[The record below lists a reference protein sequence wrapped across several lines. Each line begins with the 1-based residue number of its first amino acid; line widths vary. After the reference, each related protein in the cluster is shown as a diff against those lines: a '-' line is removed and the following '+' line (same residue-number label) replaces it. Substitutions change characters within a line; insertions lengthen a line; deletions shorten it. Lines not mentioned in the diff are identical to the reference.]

1 MSSYEE
7 KLCEAMEYIAEKA
20 VQNASYDKTI
30 QATVIRC
37 EDELLGQYKVR
48 YQDSTFY
55 AYATNTEITYSANTL
70 VYILVPGNDMGNT
83 KTILGT
89 VKKLG
94 SDYITL
100 VESGYELV
108 GVNCILS
115 EEEYGLCSYKGE
127 QHLVIYDKKLG
138 EENKIIIDNVGAR
151 EYFKELTAVET
162 KATFKTAL
170 PQEQQ
175 YRGSYGVVFYLD
187 FKDNATG
194 SIVTRRYELD
204 INDIE
209 GEPYKLSSAR
219 EQTDESE
226 LDGANFIEISKIEIF
241 CKDFPIEDLEGEHA
255 NDIFISKL
263 GVTGIKMISQE
274 LLDTQYLTILTPD
287 GYIFLNEHL
296 DSEEKTLEAQLR
308 IKGKVINSNLST
320 IKYYWFVENAKV
332 TRYDDRYNEYGG
344 GGWACLNEYTADEN
358 GQKDWKPSKY
368 QLKVTKGQN
377 PAQIT
382 RYKCVAIYNGLIIS
396 RIQEIKNLSSKINV
410 EIVSDSGN
418 QFYYDNGTPTLTC
431 LVDGEENKN
440 YTYTWATIDNDNA
453 YNVLEDTVI
462 ENAEYN
468 TAATAYN
475 GLIAEINAGT
485 KLAAASQEELN
496 SYLTIIEKYDKIQRV
511 ENNKIHKIQM
521 NEVIN
526 FKTFKCSV
534 YNGELYLGT
543 ASITLTNSLQKKDEY
558 KLVINNGTQVFK
570 YNEAGVSP
578 TSPSLVTPM
587 VLQPLSFTLFD
598 PAGIEVDTAAIDLNQ
613 VEWHVPQ
620 EDTMVSASG
629 RYGEP
634 TIVDGKGV
642 YYNIAEFNYEIA
654 NRFNIDKDDNN
665 IQLIMNYKD
674 VLLSAETNF
683 SFIKEGEPG
692 TNGTE
697 FTCKIVAND
706 VNNDNSIQPVIT
718 NGQLNYSIHGDSR
731 QWFKVQLWESGIS
744 EPIFEYPMPEDKKE
758 EYLKLNIEMKWSIL
772 RNQYA
777 GTSDVDESSI
787 VLINENNG
795 YFTYKANQLSK
806 SPANIVKCIITYN
819 EMDYYALIPVIVI
832 ETVGSYTV
840 QLKEGTGFKNVLYTT
855 DGQNPSYSDEEPFE
869 LKVTTETKPKDGG
882 FIEDV
887 TTTLN
892 NNYGVNYSWST
903 ISSIKQ
909 KEGTDWNIKEQ
920 NLLTLKEVAN
930 EPNKIFVKPPKTY
943 NGECVTTAV
952 MCVVTKKE
960 NDAPVGTI
968 HIPIHMSLNRYG
980 NAAINGWDGNSISI
994 DKDGNGVILAP
1005 QVGAGKKENDNSF
1018 TGVLMGEVKE
1028 GDRATKDVG
1037 LFGYAGG
1044 VRTIFLDAKT
1054 GMATFG
1060 KTGGGQII
1068 LDPSLNK
1075 AQIKSGNYRA
1085 SVGGTAG
1092 EGMLIDLTEPS
1103 IKFGNGN
1110 FSVNSN
1116 GHLTS
1121 KRGTIGGWNIGDDTL
1136 YGGSGSNQIGM
1147 SSNSSKYAFF
1157 AGASNSSGASA
1168 KFAVGHNGDVV
1179 AKNIDAQGGKVGGWA
1194 IGGDSL
1200 RGGNTYLNKDGSIGG
1215 NNWSITAGGIASFND
1230 IRVNGGSI
1238 GSNSVSNGNLV
1249 FNYGSLGGN
1258 TVSTTGFSFGTGNLS
1273 GSLGISGTGQN
1284 LTGYI
1289 KTLAVGEITADYI
1302 YGEVAKL
1309 DVLRVKNVRI
1319 VDSSRPDDNM
1329 QNVATWNYV
1338 KDSVSGTSET
1348 YRSWLSSNPIIQNLQ
1363 NQINAL
1369 K

>member
-20 VQNASYDKTI
+20 VQSASYDKTI
-30 QATVIRC
+30 QATIIRC

-55 AYATNTEITYSANTL
+55 AYAANTEITYSANTL

-115 EEEYGLCSYKGE
+115 EEEYSLCSYKGE

-138 EENKIIIDNVGAR
+138 EENKIIIDNVSAR

-162 KATFKTAL
+162 KAIFKTAL
-170 PQEQQ
+170 PPEQQ

-194 SIVTRRYELD
+194 AIVTRRYELD

-209 GEPYKLSSAR
+209 GEPYKLSSAK
-219 EQTDESE
+219 EQTDKSE

-241 CKDFPIEDLEGEHA
+241 CKNFPFEDLEGEHD

-263 GVTGIKMISQE
+263 GITGIKMISQE
-274 LLDTQYLTILTPD
+274 LLDTQCLTILTPN
-287 GYIFLNEHL
+287 GYVFLNEHL
-296 DSEEKTLEAQLR
+296 DSEEKTLQAQLR

-344 GGWACLNEYTADEN
+344 GGWACLNEYIADEN
-358 GQKDWKPSKY
+358 GQRDWKPGKY
-368 QLKVTKGQN
+368 QLKVTKGEN

-431 LVDGEENKN
+431 LIDGEENIN

-453 YNVLEDTVI
+453 YNVLENTVT
-462 ENAEYN
+462 ENTEHNKAKENYN
-468 TAATAYN
+468 A
-475 GLIAEINAGT
+475 LMAEINAGT
-485 KLAAASQEELN
+485 KLAAASQKELN

-511 ENNKIHKIQM
+511 ENNRVYKIQM

-558 KLVINNGTQVFK
+558 KLIINNGTQVFK

-598 PAGIEVDTAAIDLNQ
+598 PAGIEVDTTAIDLSQ
-613 VEWHVPQ
+613 VEWHVPK
-620 EDTMVSASG
+620 EDTMVSASSQ
-629 RYGEP
+629 YKEP
-634 TIVDGKGV
+634 TIVDGKYV

-665 IQLIMNYKD
+665 IQLKINYKD
-674 VLLSAETNF
+674 ILLSAETNF

-706 VNNDNSIQPVIT
+706 INDDNSIQPMIIRG
-718 NGQLNYSIHGDSR
+718 NLNYMIKGDSR
-731 QWFKVQLWESGIS
+731 QWFKVQLWDSGKK
-744 EPIFEYPMPEDKKE
+744 IFEGASSK
-758 EYLKLNIEMKWSIL
+758 NGVTIEWSIL
-772 RNQYA
+772 KNKYD
-777 GTSDVDESSI
+777 GTSNTDESSI
-787 VLINENNG
+787 ILANEDNG
-795 YFTYKANQLSK
+795 YFTYKENQLLK
-806 SPANIVKCIITYN
+806 NPANIVKCTVTYK
-819 EMDYYALIPVIVI
+819 EMDYYALMPIIVV
-832 ETVGSYTV
+832 ENSTAEYTV
-840 QLKEGTGFKNVLYTT
+840 ELKEGTGFKNVLYTT
-855 DGQNPSYSDEEPFE
+855 DGQNPLYSDEEPFE
-869 LKVTTETKPKDGG
+869 LIVKVPVNKL
-882 FIEDV
+882 IEDV
-887 TTTLN
+887 TSSN
-892 NNYGVNYSWST
+892 VDKYAVNYTWST
-903 ISSIKQ
+903 IS
-909 KEGTDWNIKEQ
+909 TIKEKQ
-920 NLLTLKEVAN
+920 GTSWKPIEKNLFTLQEVTN
-930 EPNKIFVKPPKTY
+930 EPYKIFVKPPKTY
-943 NGECVTTAV
+943 DGECVTTAL
-952 MCVVTKKE
+952 MCKVTKRE
-960 NDAPVGTI
+960 NNALVGII
-968 HIPIHMSLNRYG
+968 HIPIHMLLNRYG
-980 NAAINGWDGNSISI
+980 NAAINGWDGNSVSI

-1005 QVGAGKKENDNSF
+1005 QVGAGEKKGNNGF
-1018 TGVLMGEVKE
+1018 TGILMGEVKE
-1028 GDRATKDVG
+1028 GGRITKDVG
-1037 LFGYAGG
+1037 LFGYANGI
-1044 VRTIFLDAKT
+1044 RTIFLDANT

-1068 LDPSLNK
+1068 FDPSSNK
-1075 AQIKSGNYRA
+1075 AQIKSGKYRA
-1085 SVGGTAG
+1085 SVGGTVG

-1110 FSVNSN
+1110 FILDKTGKLTTRNIVATGGTVGGWTIGKDTLKGGSLTLNSEGSITGPRWSITKDGYATFTDVKITN
-1116 GHLTS
+1116 TNSSQSNETKLLDFSDFYVRKDGYMQASNANIIGTINTNALTATG
-1121 KRGTIGGWNIGDDTL
+1121 GTIGNWQISNGSLISTGGGGYIRGGTVSGSTFTAGSINIDNGTYWLKMGYGTNHPDVSGLNVTGSGGVNMHSHGIVNCTEVSNSGDIFIKANGGGVALTN
-1136 YGGSGSNQIGM
+1136 GGSKIIDVANNIA
-1147 SSNSSKYAFF
+1147 YF
-1157 AGASNSSGASA
+1157 
-1168 KFAVGHNGDVV
+1168 NG
-1179 AKNIDAQGGKVGGWA
+1179 KA
-1194 IGGDSL
+1194 IF
-1200 RGGNTYLNKDGSIGG
+1200 K
-1215 NNWSITAGGIASFND
+1215 GGIA
-1230 IRVNGGSI
+1230 VNNVDGIDGYVTAGNYNI
-1238 GSNSVSNGNLV
+1238 YYKNG
-1249 FNYGSLGGN
+1249 
-1258 TVSTTGFSFGTGNLS
+1258 
-1273 GSLGISGTGQN
+1273 I
-1284 LTGYI
+1284 
-1289 KTLAVGEITADYI
+1289 I
-1302 YGEVAKL
+1302 YKVEPA
-1309 DVLRVKNVRI
+1309 
-1319 VDSSRPDDNM
+1319 
-1329 QNVATWNYV
+1329 
-1338 KDSVSGTSET
+1338 
-1348 YRSWLSSNPIIQNLQ
+1348 
-1363 NQINAL
+1363 
-1369 K
+1369 